1 MRSWAELTPREQ
13 QRSSKTS
20 MPLSL
25 FNTATQ
31 KVEALPDKDFY
42 RLYVCGITPYDA
54 THLGHAATYVS
65 FDLINR
71 FLRFN
76 GAEVSFVENITDIDD
91 PLLERAARDG
101 VDWKELALSQI
112 ELFRGDMVALH
123 VIPPHHYVGVV
134 EAMPIIVDAVSA
146 LEGKG
151 AIYKVDEDLYFRV
164 RLDPEFLA
172 RTHLTE
178 ATAME
183 YFAERGGD
191 PQRTGKKD
199 PFDALVWKAQRDG
212 EPGWPSP
219 FGVGRPGWHI
229 ECSAI
234 ALHYL
239 KPDPSDE
246 FAIDIQGGGSDL
258 IFPHHDM
265 SAAQGLIATGQKF
278 ARFFVHAGMIGLDGT
293 KMSKS
298 LGNLIFVSRLISD
311 GVEPMAIRLA
321 LFGHH
326 YRSDHMWGASEIT
339 EASAFLERIRLN
351 LARIEVAPTE
361 SVINEIVKALANDLD
376 TVRVLELVEDWC
388 SKTESGSFEGI
399 GGSAG
404 QLSRVLDDLLGLAI

>member
-1 MRSWAELTPREQ
+1 MKSWAD
-13 QRSSKTS
+13 
-20 MPLSL
+20 LSL
-25 FNTATQ
+25 SKSEGYSDVYRTLSLYNTASQ
-31 KVEALPDKDFY
+31 SVEELPKKDHY

-54 THLGHAATYVS
+54 THLGHAATYVA

-71 FLRFN
+71 YLQFG
-76 GAEVSFVENITDIDD
+76 GADVSFVQNITDIDD
-91 PLLERAARDG
+91 PLFERAKRDG
-101 VDWKELALSQI
+101 VDWSELATSQI

-123 VIPPHHYVGVV
+123 VIPPEHYVGVV
-134 EAMPIIVDAVSA
+134 EAMQIIIDAISA
-146 LEGKG
+146 LTSKDST
-151 AIYKVDEDLYFRV
+151 YKVDDDLYFRV
-164 RLDPEFLA
+164 RLDPEFLK
-172 RTHLTE
+172 RTHLSSE
-178 ATAME
+178 LAME

-191 PQRTGKKD
+191 PQRIGKND

-219 FGVGRPGWHI
+219 FGIGRPGWHI

-239 KPDPSDE
+239 RPDTSDE

-265 SAAQGLIATGQKF
+265 SASQGLVATGQKF

-298 LGNLIFVSRLISD
+298 LGNLIFVSRLIND
-311 GVEPMAIRLA
+311 GIEPMAIRLA
-321 LFGHH
+321 LLGHH
-326 YRSDHMWGASEIT
+326 YRSDHMWGSSEIT
-339 EASAFLERIRLN
+339 DATAFLERLRLN
-351 LARIEVAPTE
+351 LARMEVAPTQPLIAE
-361 SVINEIVKALANDLD
+361 LLVALSNDLD
-376 TVRVLELVEDWC
+376 TVRALELIASWC
-388 SKTESGSFEGI
+388 TATENGAS

>member
-1 MRSWAELTPREQ
+1 MKSWAD
-13 QRSSKTS
+13 
-20 MPLSL
+20 LSL
-25 FNTATQ
+25 SKSDGYSDVYRTLSLYNTASQ
-31 KVEALPDKDFY
+31 SVEELPIKDHY

-54 THLGHAATYVS
+54 THLGHAATYVA

-71 FLRFN
+71 YLQFG
-76 GAEVSFVENITDIDD
+76 GADVSFVQNITDIDD
-91 PLLERAARDG
+91 PLFERAKRDG
-101 VDWKELALSQI
+101 VDWSELATSQI

-123 VIPPHHYVGVV
+123 VIPPDHYIGVV
-134 EAMPIIVDAVSA
+134 EAMQIIIDAISA
-146 LEGKG
+146 LASKDST
-151 AIYKVDEDLYFRV
+151 YKVEDDLYFRV
-164 RLDPEFLA
+164 RLDPEFLK
-172 RTHLTE
+172 RTHLSSE
-178 ATAME
+178 LAME

-191 PQRTGKKD
+191 PQRIGKND

-219 FGVGRPGWHI
+219 FGIGRPGWHI

-239 KPDPSDE
+239 QPNSSDE
-246 FAIDIQGGGSDL
+246 YAIDIQGGGSDL

-265 SAAQGLIATGQKF
+265 SAAQGLVATGQKF

-311 GVEPMAIRLA
+311 GIEPMAIRLA
-321 LFGHH
+321 LLGHH
-326 YRSDHMWGASEIT
+326 YRSDHMWGSSEISDAT
-339 EASAFLERIRLN
+339 VFLERLRLN
-351 LARIEVAPTE
+351 LARMEVAPTQPLIAE
-361 SVINEIVKALANDLD
+361 LLAALSNDLD
-376 TVRVLELVEDWC
+376 TERALELIASWC
-388 SKTESGSFEGI
+388 TATENGAS

>member
-1 MRSWAELTPREQ
+1 MKSWADLSFGKSEGYGDAYKTLALYNTTSQQIEELPI
-13 QRSSKTS
+13 KT
-20 MPLSL
+20 L
-25 FNTATQ
+25 
-31 KVEALPDKDFY
+31 Y

-54 THLGHAATYVS
+54 THLGHAATYVA

-71 FLRFN
+71 YLRFG
-76 GAEVSFVENITDIDD
+76 GADVSFVQNITDIDD
-91 PLLERAARDG
+91 PLFERAKRDG
-101 VDWKELALSQI
+101 LNWSDLATSQI

-123 VIPPHHYVGVV
+123 VIPPDHYVGVV
-134 EAMPIIVDAVSA
+134 EAMQIIIDAISA
-146 LEGKG
+146 LRSKDST
-151 AIYKVDEDLYFRV
+151 YKVDDDVYFRV
-164 RLDPEFLA
+164 HLDPEFLK
-172 RTHLTE
+172 RTHLSSE
-178 ATAME
+178 VALE

-191 PQRTGKKD
+191 PQRFGKED

-219 FGVGRPGWHI
+219 FGIGRPGWHI

-239 KPDPSDE
+239 QPNNSDE

-265 SAAQGLIATGQKF
+265 SAAQGWVATGQKF

-298 LGNLIFVSRLISD
+298 LGNLIFVSKLIAQ

-321 LFGHH
+321 LLGHH
-326 YRSDHMWGASEIT
+326 YRSDHMWGSSEISDAAT
-339 EASAFLERIRLN
+339 FLSRIRLN
-351 LARIEVAPTE
+351 LARVEVAPTE
-361 SVINEIVKALANDLD
+361 SLIADLLSALSNDLD
-376 TVRVLELVEDWC
+376 TVRALELIASWC
-388 SKTESGSFEGI
+388 TATENGAT

>member
-1 MRSWAELTPREQ
+1 MRSWADLSLNSGAG
-13 QRSSKTS
+13 SSLN
-20 MPLSL
+20 MLPLGL

-31 KVEALPDKDFY
+31 SIEKLPAKDFY

-54 THLGHAATYVS
+54 THLGHAATYVT

-71 FLRFN
+71 YLRFS
-76 GAEVSFVENITDIDD
+76 GSSVTFVENITDIDD

-101 VDWKELALSQI
+101 VDWRELALSQI

-123 VIPPHHYVGVV
+123 VIPPDHYVGVV
-134 EAMPIIVDAVSA
+134 EAMQIIVDAVSA
-146 LEGKG
+146 LNEKNST
-151 AIYKVDEDLYFRV
+151 YKVDDDLYFKV
-164 RLDPEFLA
+164 RLDPDFLR
-172 RTHLTE
+172 RTHLSE
-178 ATAME
+178 EVAMA

-191 PQRTGKKD
+191 PNRSGKKD
-199 PFDALVWKAQRDG
+199 PFDALVWKSQREG

-219 FGVGRPGWHI
+219 FGIGRPGWHI

-239 KPDPSDE
+239 KPDLTDE

-298 LGNLIFVSRLISD
+298 LGNLIFVSKLIKQ

-326 YRSDHMWGASEIT
+326 YRSDHMWGSTEISDASE
-339 EASAFLERIRLN
+339 FLERIRLN
-351 LARIEVAPTE
+351 LAKVEVAPTDNAISDLIE
-361 SVINEIVKALANDLD
+361 AIANDLD
-376 TVRVLELVEDWC
+376 TVSALEIIKRWC
-388 SKTESGSFEGI
+388 AETESGKT

-404 QLSRVLDDLLGLAI
+404 QFSRVLDDLLGLAI

>member
-1 MRSWAELTPREQ
+1 MKSWAELSRGDSAAYKVIQ
-13 QRSSKTS
+13 KT
-20 MPLSL
+20 LSL

-31 KVEALPDKDFY
+31 KIEQLPLKDHY

-54 THLGHAATYVS
+54 THLGHAATYVT

-71 FLRFN
+71 YLRFG
-76 GAEVSFVENITDIDD
+76 GAEVSYVQNITDIDD
-91 PLLERAARDG
+91 PLFERAKRDN
-101 VDWKELALSQI
+101 VEWSELATSQI

-123 VIPPHHYVGVV
+123 VIPPAHYIGVV
-134 EAMPIIVDAVSA
+134 EAMQIIIDAVSA
-146 LEGKG
+146 LAKKNST
-151 AIYKVDEDLYFRV
+151 YKVDDDLYFRV
-164 RLDPEFLA
+164 HLDPDFLHRSHLSSEVATEF
-172 RTHLTE
+172 
-178 ATAME
+178 
-183 YFAERGGD
+183 FAERGGD
-191 PQRTGKKD
+191 PQRPGKDD

-212 EPGWPSP
+212 DPGWPSP

-239 KPDPSDE
+239 QPLDSDE

-265 SAAQGLIATGQKF
+265 SASQAFIATGQKF
-278 ARFFVHAGMIGLDGT
+278 ARFFVHAGMIGLNGT

-298 LGNLIFVSRLISD
+298 LGNLIFVSKLISE

-326 YRSDHMWGASEIT
+326 YRSDHMWGSSEIS
-339 EASAFLERIRLN
+339 EASAFLDRIRLN
-351 LARIEVAPTE
+351 LARVEVAPTQPL
-361 SVINEIVKALANDLD
+361 IAEILEALSQDLD
-376 TVRVLELVEDWC
+376 TVRVLELLTDWC
-388 SKTESGSFEGI
+388 AATESGAS

>member
-1 MRSWAELTPREQ
+1 MKSWAD
-13 QRSSKTS
+13 
-20 MPLSL
+20 LSL
-25 FNTATQ
+25 GQSEGYEDVYKTLALYNTTSQ
-31 KVEALPDKDFY
+31 QVEELPIKDFY

-54 THLGHAATYVS
+54 THLGHAATYVA

-71 FLRFN
+71 YLRFG
-76 GAEVSFVENITDIDD
+76 GADVSFVQNITDIDD
-91 PLLERAARDG
+91 PLFERAKRDG
-101 VDWKELALSQI
+101 LDWSALATSQI

-123 VIPPHHYVGVV
+123 VIPPDHYVGVV
-134 EAMPIIVDAVSA
+134 EAMQIIIDAVSA
-146 LEGKG
+146 LRSKEST
-151 AIYKVDEDLYFRV
+151 YKVDDDLYFRV
-164 RLDPEFLA
+164 HSDPEFLK
-172 RTHLTE
+172 RTHLSSE
-178 ATAME
+178 VAME

-191 PQRTGKKD
+191 PQRSGKED

-219 FGVGRPGWHI
+219 FGIGRPGWHI

-234 ALHYL
+234 ALHFL
-239 KPDPSDE
+239 QPNASDE

-265 SAAQGLIATGQKF
+265 SAAQGWVATGQKF

-298 LGNLIFVSRLISD
+298 LGNLIFVSKLIAQ

-321 LFGHH
+321 LLGHH
-326 YRSDHMWGASEIT
+326 YRNDHMWGSSELSDAAT
-339 EASAFLERIRLN
+339 FLSRIRLN
-351 LARIEVAPTE
+351 LARVEVAPTE
-361 SVINEIVKALANDLD
+361 TLISDLLSALSNDLD
-376 TVRVLELVEDWC
+376 TVRALELIALWC
-388 SKTESGSFEGI
+388 TATENGAT

>member
-1 MRSWAELTPREQ
+1 MKSWAD
-13 QRSSKTS
+13 
-20 MPLSL
+20 LSL
-25 FNTATQ
+25 SKSEGYSDVYRTLSLYNTASQ
-31 KVEALPDKDFY
+31 SVEELPKKDHY

-54 THLGHAATYVS
+54 THLGHAATYVA

-71 FLRFN
+71 YLQFG
-76 GAEVSFVENITDIDD
+76 GADVSFVQNITDIDD
-91 PLLERAARDG
+91 PLFERAKRDG
-101 VDWKELALSQI
+101 VDWSELATSQI

-123 VIPPHHYVGVV
+123 VIPPDHYVGVV
-134 EAMPIIVDAVSA
+134 EAMQIIIDAISA
-146 LEGKG
+146 LASKDST
-151 AIYKVDEDLYFRV
+151 YKVDDDLYFRV
-164 RLDPEFLA
+164 RLDPEFLK
-172 RTHLTE
+172 RTHLSSE
-178 ATAME
+178 LAME

-191 PQRTGKKD
+191 PQRIGKND

-219 FGVGRPGWHI
+219 FGIGRPGWHI

-239 KPDPSDE
+239 RPDTSDE

-265 SAAQGLIATGQKF
+265 SASQGLVATGQKF

-298 LGNLIFVSRLISD
+298 LGNLIFVSRLIND
-311 GVEPMAIRLA
+311 GIEPMAIRLA
-321 LFGHH
+321 LLGHH
-326 YRSDHMWGASEIT
+326 YRSDHMWGSSEISD
-339 EASAFLERIRLN
+339 AAAFLQRLRLN
-351 LARIEVAPTE
+351 LARVEVAPTQPLIAE
-361 SVINEIVKALANDLD
+361 LLVALSNDLD
-376 TVRVLELVEDWC
+376 TVRALELIASWC
-388 SKTESGSFEGI
+388 TATENGAS

>member
-1 MRSWAELTPREQ
+1 MKSWAELSLTQNVPVEKFATP
-13 QRSSKTS
+13 
-20 MPLSL
+20 LAL
-25 FNTATQ
+25 FNTASQ
-31 KVEALPDKDFY
+31 KVETLPAKDFY

-54 THLGHAATYVS
+54 THLGHAATYVA

-71 FLRFN
+71 YLRFV
-76 GAEVSFVENITDIDD
+76 GAKVSFVENITDIDD
-91 PLLERAARDG
+91 PLLERAIRDG
-101 VDWKELALSQI
+101 VDWKDLALSQI

-123 VIPPHHYVGVV
+123 VIPPDHYVGVV
-134 EAMPIIVDAVSA
+134 EAMPIIIDAISA
-146 LEGKG
+146 LQ
-151 AIYKVDEDLYFRV
+151 ARDSTYKVDEDLYFRV
-164 RLDPEFLA
+164 RLDPDFLV
-172 RTHLTE
+172 RTHLSQE
-178 ATAME
+178 MAMS

-191 PQRTGKKD
+191 PQRAGKND
-199 PFDALVWKAQRDG
+199 PFDALVWKAQREG

-265 SAAQGLIATGQKF
+265 SAAQGFVATGQKF
-278 ARFFVHAGMIGLDGT
+278 AQFFVHAGMIGLDGT

-298 LGNLIFVSRLISD
+298 LGNLIFVSRLLRD
-311 GVEPMAIRLA
+311 GIEPMAIRLA

-326 YRSDHMWGASEIT
+326 YRSDHMWQPHEISQASER
-339 EASAFLERIRLN
+339 LHRIRLN
-351 LARIEVAPTE
+351 LARIEVAPTVP
-361 SVINEIVKALANDLD
+361 VIEGIVAAMSDDLD
-376 TVRVLELVEDWC
+376 TVQVLEIIESWC
-388 SKTESGSFEGI
+388 HETEKGAS

>member
-1 MRSWAELTPREQ
+1 MKSWAD
-13 QRSSKTS
+13 
-20 MPLSL
+20 LSL
-25 FNTATQ
+25 GKSEGYSDVYPTLSLYNTASQ
-31 KVEALPDKDFY
+31 SVEELPIKHHY

-54 THLGHAATYVS
+54 THLGHAATYVA

-71 FLRFN
+71 YLQFG
-76 GAEVSFVENITDIDD
+76 GADVAFVQNITDIDD
-91 PLLERAARDG
+91 PLFERAKRDG
-101 VDWKELALSQI
+101 VDWSELATSQI

-123 VIPPHHYVGVV
+123 VIPPDHYVGVV
-134 EAMPIIVDAVSA
+134 EAMQIIIDAISA
-146 LEGKG
+146 LASKDST
-151 AIYKVDEDLYFRV
+151 YKVDDDLYFRV
-164 RLDPEFLA
+164 RLDPEFLK
-172 RTHLTE
+172 RTHLSSE
-178 ATAME
+178 LAME

-191 PQRTGKKD
+191 PQRIGKND

-219 FGVGRPGWHI
+219 FGIGRPGWHI

-239 KPDPSDE
+239 RPDTSDE

-265 SAAQGLIATGQKF
+265 SASQGFVSTGQKF

-298 LGNLIFVSRLISD
+298 LGNLIFVSRLIND
-311 GVEPMAIRLA
+311 GIEPMAIRLA
-321 LFGHH
+321 LLGHH
-326 YRSDHMWGASEIT
+326 YRSDHMWGSSEISD
-339 EASAFLERIRLN
+339 ASAFLQRLRLN
-351 LARIEVAPTE
+351 LARMEVAPTQPLIAE
-361 SVINEIVKALANDLD
+361 LLSSLSNDLD
-376 TVRVLELVEDWC
+376 TVRALELLASWC
-388 SKTESGSFEGI
+388 TATENGAS

>member
-1 MRSWAELTPREQ
+1 MKSWAD
-13 QRSSKTS
+13 
-20 MPLSL
+20 LSL
-25 FNTATQ
+25 GKSEGYKDAYRTLSLYNTSSQ
-31 KVEALPDKDFY
+31 KIETLPSKDHY

-54 THLGHAATYVS
+54 THLGHAATYVT

-71 FLRFN
+71 YLRFG
-76 GAEVSFVENITDIDD
+76 GAQVSFVQNITDIDD
-91 PLLERAARDG
+91 PLFERATRDG
-101 VDWKELALSQI
+101 LQWSELATSQI

-123 VIPPHHYVGVV
+123 VIPPDHYVGVV
-134 EAMPIIVDAVSA
+134 ESMQIIIDAISA
-146 LEGKG
+146 LRSKHST
-151 AIYKVDEDLYFRV
+151 YKVDDDWYFRV
-164 RLDPEFLA
+164 RMDPEFLT
-172 RTHLTE
+172 RTHLSE
-178 ATAME
+178 ETAME

-191 PQRTGKKD
+191 PQRSGKSD

-239 KPDPSDE
+239 HPNASDE

-265 SAAQGLIATGQKF
+265 SAAQGWVATEQKF

-298 LGNLIFVSRLISD
+298 LGNLIFVSRLIND
-311 GVEPMAIRLA
+311 GIEPMAIRLA
-321 LFGHH
+321 LLGHH
-326 YRSDHMWGASEIT
+326 YRSDHMWGSSEIAD
-339 EASAFLERIRLN
+339 ASVFLQRIRLN
-351 LARIEVAPTE
+351 LARMEVAQTE
-361 SVINEIVKALANDLD
+361 SVIADLLSALANDLD
-376 TVRVLELVEDWC
+376 TERALEVIASWC
-388 SKTESGSFEGI
+388 TATENGSS

>member
-1 MRSWAELTPREQ
+1 MRSWAELAPSRSEQ
-13 QRSSKTS
+13 GGTTS
-20 MPLSL
+20 VPLSL
-25 FNTATQ
+25 FNTSSQ
-31 KVEALPDKDFY
+31 KVEVLPVKDSY

-71 FLRFN
+71 YLRFN

-91 PLLERAARDG
+91 PLLERAKRDG
-101 VDWKELALSQI
+101 VDWKDLALSQI

-123 VIPPHHYVGVV
+123 VIPPDHYVGVV
-134 EAMPIIVDAVSA
+134 EAMPIIVDAVSE
-146 LEGKG
+146 LERKG
-151 AIYKVDEDLYFRV
+151 STYKVDEDLYFRV
-164 RLDPEFLA
+164 RLDPEFLS

-191 PQRTGKKD
+191 PQRQGKND

-239 KPDPSDE
+239 KPNPSDE

-298 LGNLIFVSRLISD
+298 LGNLIFVSRLINE

-321 LFGHH
+321 LIGHH
-326 YRSDHMWGASEIT
+326 YRSDHMWGSTEISDASI
-339 EASAFLERIRLN
+339 FLERIRLN

-361 SVINEIVKALANDLD
+361 SVINEIVLALANDLD
-376 TVRVLELVEDWC
+376 TVRVLAVIEDWC
-388 SKTESGSFEGI
+388 IKTESGSS

-404 QLSRVLDDLLGLAI
+404 HLSRVLDDLLGLAI

>member
-1 MRSWAELTPREQ
+1 MKSWADLSLGESEGYGDVY
-13 QRSSKTS
+13 KA
-20 MPLSL
+20 LSL
-25 FNTATQ
+25 FNTTSQ
-31 KVEALPDKDFY
+31 QVEELPIKDFY

-54 THLGHAATYVS
+54 THLGHAATYVA

-71 FLRFN
+71 YLRFG
-76 GAEVSFVENITDIDD
+76 GADVSFVQNITDIDD
-91 PLLERAARDG
+91 PLFERAKRDG
-101 VDWKELALSQI
+101 LDWSELATSQI

-123 VIPPHHYVGVV
+123 VIPPDHYVGVV
-134 EAMPIIVDAVSA
+134 EAMQIIIDAVSA
-146 LEGKG
+146 LRSKDST
-151 AIYKVDEDLYFRV
+151 YKVDDDLYFRV
-164 RLDPEFLA
+164 HSDPEFLK
-172 RTHLTE
+172 RTHLSSE
-178 ATAME
+178 VAME

-191 PQRTGKKD
+191 PQRSGKED

-219 FGVGRPGWHI
+219 FGIGRPGWHI

-239 KPDPSDE
+239 QPNSSDE

-265 SAAQGLIATGQKF
+265 SAAQGWAATGQKF

-298 LGNLIFVSRLISD
+298 LGNLIFVSKLIAQ
-311 GVEPMAIRLA
+311 GVEPIAIRLA
-321 LFGHH
+321 LLGHH
-326 YRSDHMWGASEIT
+326 YRSDHMWGSSEISDAAT
-339 EASAFLERIRLN
+339 FLSRIRLN

-361 SVINEIVKALANDLD
+361 SLITDLLSALSHDLD
-376 TVRVLELVEDWC
+376 TVRALELIASWC
-388 SKTESGSFEGI
+388 TATENGAT

>member
-1 MRSWAELTPREQ
+1 MNSWAD
-13 QRSSKTS
+13 
-20 MPLSL
+20 LSL
-25 FNTATQ
+25 GKSEGYREVYRTLSLYNTASQ
-31 KVEALPDKDFY
+31 SVEELPIKGHY

-54 THLGHAATYVS
+54 THLGHAATYVT

-71 FLRFN
+71 YLRFG
-76 GAEVSFVENITDIDD
+76 GAQVSFVENITDIDD
-91 PLLERAARDG
+91 PLFERAKRDG
-101 VDWKELALSQI
+101 VDWSELATSQI

-123 VIPPHHYVGVV
+123 VIPPDHYVGVV
-134 EAMPIIVDAVSA
+134 EAMQIIIDAISA
-146 LEGKG
+146 LASKDST
-151 AIYKVDEDLYFRV
+151 YKVDDDLYFRV
-164 RLDPEFLA
+164 RLDPEFLK
-172 RTHLTE
+172 RTHLSSDF
-178 ATAME
+178 AME
-183 YFAERGGD
+183 FFAERGGD
-191 PQRTGKKD
+191 PNRTGKSD

-239 KPDPSDE
+239 RPRADDE

-265 SAAQGLIATGQKF
+265 SAAQGFIATGQKF

-298 LGNLIFVSRLISD
+298 LGNLIFVSRLIND
-311 GVEPMAIRLA
+311 GIEPMAIRLA
-321 LFGHH
+321 LLGHH
-326 YRSDHMWGASEIT
+326 YRSDHMWGSSEIS
-339 EASAFLERIRLN
+339 EASAFLERLRLN
-351 LARIEVAPTE
+351 LARMEVAPTKPLIADLI
-361 SVINEIVKALANDLD
+361 SALSNDLD
-376 TVRVLELVEDWC
+376 TVRALELIVSWC
-388 SKTESGSFEGI
+388 TATENGES

>member
-1 MRSWAELTPREQ
+1 MKSWAD
-13 QRSSKTS
+13 
-20 MPLSL
+20 LSL
-25 FNTATQ
+25 GTSDGYRDVYPTLSLYNTSSQ
-31 KVEALPDKDFY
+31 KVEPLPLKDLY

-54 THLGHAATYVS
+54 THLGHAATYVT

-71 FLRFN
+71 YLQFG
-76 GAEVSFVENITDIDD
+76 GARVSFVENITDIDD
-91 PLLERAARDG
+91 PLFERAKRDG
-101 VDWKELALSQI
+101 LDWSELATSQI

-123 VIPPHHYVGVV
+123 VVPPDHYVGVV
-134 EAMPIIVDAVSA
+134 EAMQIIIDAISA
-146 LEGKG
+146 LASKDST
-151 AIYKVDEDLYFRV
+151 YKVEDDLYFRV
-164 RLDPEFLA
+164 RLDPEFLT
-172 RTHLTE
+172 RTHLSE
-178 ATAME
+178 ETAME
-183 YFAERGGD
+183 FFAERGGD
-191 PQRTGKKD
+191 PLRSGKND

-239 KPDPSDE
+239 RPDTADE

-298 LGNLIFVSRLISD
+298 LGNLIFVSRLIND
-311 GVEPMAIRLA
+311 GIEPMAIRLA
-321 LFGHH
+321 LLGHH
-326 YRSDHMWGASEIT
+326 YRSDHMWGSSEISD
-339 EASAFLERIRLN
+339 ASAFLERLRLN
-351 LARIEVAPTE
+351 LARMEVAPTQPLIAE
-361 SVINEIVKALANDLD
+361 LLTALSNDLD
-376 TVRVLELVEDWC
+376 TVRALELISAWC
-388 SKTESGSFEGI
+388 AATENGAS

>member
-1 MRSWAELTPREQ
+1 MKSWADLAL
-13 QRSSKTS
+13 SKSEGYSDVYRT
-20 MPLSL
+20 LSL
-25 FNTATQ
+25 YNTASQ
-31 KVEALPDKDFY
+31 SVEELPKKDHY

-54 THLGHAATYVS
+54 THLGHAATYVA

-71 FLRFN
+71 YLQFG
-76 GAEVSFVENITDIDD
+76 GADVSFVQNITDIDD
-91 PLLERAARDG
+91 PLFERAKRDG
-101 VDWKELALSQI
+101 VDWSELATSQI

-123 VIPPHHYVGVV
+123 VIPPEHYVGVV
-134 EAMPIIVDAVSA
+134 EAMQIIVDAISA
-146 LEGKG
+146 LASKDST
-151 AIYKVDEDLYFRV
+151 YKVDDDLYFRV
-164 RLDPEFLA
+164 RLDPEFLK
-172 RTHLTE
+172 RTHLSSE
-178 ATAME
+178 IAME
-183 YFAERGGD
+183 FFAERGGD
-191 PQRTGKKD
+191 PQRLGKND

-239 KPDPSDE
+239 RPDTSDE

-265 SAAQGLIATGQKF
+265 SASQGFVSTGQKF

-298 LGNLIFVSRLISD
+298 LGNLIFVSRLIND
-311 GVEPMAIRLA
+311 GIEPMAIRLA
-321 LFGHH
+321 LLGHH
-326 YRSDHMWGASEIT
+326 YRSDHMWGSSEISV
-339 EASAFLERIRLN
+339 ASAFLERLRLN
-351 LARIEVAPTE
+351 LARMEVAPTQPLIAE
-361 SVINEIVKALANDLD
+361 LLAALSNDLD
-376 TVRVLELVEDWC
+376 TVRALELIASWC
-388 SKTESGSFEGI
+388 TATENGAS